1 MGVGMGVGVG
11 VGMGAAVV
19 VGMGVGAAVVV
30 ATGTGADVVGAA
42 VADAVVV
49 GSGPPDAPKPVVGG
63 FVHCWLG
70 IDVPL
75 GLYDGWPACAAGHPC
90 GSLTSFLMYRSI
102 NTPSCTAPVP
112 ADTHAT

>member
-30 ATGTGADVVGAA
+30 ATGTGADVVTGTGAI
-42 VADAVVV
+42 VV
-49 GSGPPDAPKPVVGG
+49 GA
-63 FVHCWLG
+63 VHCWLG

-75 GLYDGWPACAAGHPC
+75 GLYDGWPACAAGHPLL
-90 GSLTSFLMYRSI
+90 SLTSFLMYRSI